1 MDMRHGAEPPPN
13 PFQCVQGVFR
23 SRLRSS
29 GPGPAWRR
37 SESPVWPVGKPPGYR
52 YIRDTVISMMGHEP
66 ILPPEFQLGRLPVAS
81 KSTKTRQF
89 LLIAAGLSI
98 LVHIL
103 AALTIAFLPRLL
115 PREPQQQAE
124 GAVELLMVERQG
136 TVASPPAQPTDTKP
150 SPPQPQQQ
158 PAPPKTEAPKHKDAT
173 EPAPPTE
180 QPSPKDARE
189 NAPTAPAEQTEQQ
202 PKENKD
208 AAKVA
213 PAPPQPPPQKAP
225 VFDLSGTESESN
237 ATVMGGHIIP
247 ASKDDRYRNRPPIY
261 PQAAQI
267 RREGGTVDLLIH
279 VTDTGVTGSV
289 DVIASSGHPILDHA
303 AIDAVMKWHF
313 RPALKEGRSVPFD
326 MPFRFEFDPY

>member
-1 MDMRHGAEPPPN
+1 M
-13 PFQCVQGVFR
+13 
-23 SRLRSS
+23 
-29 GPGPAWRR
+29 
-37 SESPVWPVGKPPGYR
+37 
-52 YIRDTVISMMGHEP
+52 TGHKP

-81 KSTKTRQF
+81 KSIKTRRF

-103 AALTIAFLPRLL
+103 AALTIVFLPRLL
-115 PREPQQQAE
+115 PGEPQQQAE
-124 GAVELLMVERQG
+124 GTIELLMVERQG
-136 TVASPPAQPTDTKP
+136 TVAIPPAQPMDSKP
-150 SPPQPQQQ
+150 SPRQPQPT
-158 PAPPKTEAPKHKDAT
+158 PPKTEPPKPQATEKASKTPPIPTVPDKDAT

-180 QPSPKDARE
+180 PPSPKDAQE
-189 NAPTAPAEQTEQQ
+189 EAET
-202 PKENKD
+202 PL
-208 AAKVA
+208 A
-213 PAPPQPPPQKAP
+213 PAPPQPPAQKAP

-237 ATVMGGHIIP
+237 ATVIGSHIIP

-261 PQAAQI
+261 PETAQI
-267 RREGGTVDLLIH
+267 RREGGIVDLLIH

-289 DVIASSGHPILDHA
+289 DVMASSGHPILDHA

>member
-1 MDMRHGAEPPPN
+1 M
-13 PFQCVQGVFR
+13 
-23 SRLRSS
+23 
-29 GPGPAWRR
+29 
-37 SESPVWPVGKPPGYR
+37 
-52 YIRDTVISMMGHEP
+52 TGHEP

>member
-1 MDMRHGAEPPPN
+1 
-13 PFQCVQGVFR
+13 
-23 SRLRSS
+23 
-29 GPGPAWRR
+29 
-37 SESPVWPVGKPPGYR
+37 
-52 YIRDTVISMMGHEP
+52 MMGHDA

-81 KSTKTRQF
+81 KSTKTRRF

-124 GAVELLMVERQG
+124 GTVELLMVERQG
-136 TVASPPAQPTDTKP
+136 TVASPPVQPTDSKP
-150 SPPQPQQQ
+150 SPPQPQR
-158 PAPPKTEAPKHKDAT
+158 APPKTEAPKPQAAESTSKTPPILTVPDKDAT

-180 QPSPKDARE
+180 PPSPKDARE
-189 NAPTAPAEQTEQQ
+189 DTPAPPAEQSKEQ
-202 PKENKD
+202 PKESKD
-208 AAKVA
+208 ADRVA
-213 PAPPQPPPQKAP
+213 PQEPPSRKAP

-237 ATVMGGHIIP
+237 ATVMGPHVIP
-247 ASKDDRYRNRPPIY
+247 ASQDDRYRNRPPIY
-261 PQAAQI
+261 PQAAEI
-267 RREGGTVDLLIH
+267 HREGGIVDLLIH

-289 DVIASSGHPILDHA
+289 DVMASSGYPILDHA

-326 MPFRFEFDPY
+326 MRFRFEFDPY